1 MRSIR
6 TEKKVTFVFSL
17 VCVVLALAACS
28 SDTEDGGPVGVPQ
41 GGDTSP
47 DLVITNG
54 RVIDPL
60 SGTDGIATVAVTGG
74 TIERITADPDEGSS
88 LASRAGRVIDA
99 SGRVVSPGFINTHT
113 HEGVILESMKVF
125 VKDGITTWVGGNC
138 GFSAIPLADYYD
150 EIEADGLYN
159 NYASLTGLNA
169 LRDRVGVDTFDA
181 ASPAQIAEMVVFLS
195 DDMEAGGMGISFG
208 SYYNPGCSYEEM
220 LATAKEAA
228 RHGGMAASHIR
239 DNIFNL
245 KALIPFWNYYLNK
258 QCLTEAI
265 QTAREA
271 DIPYI
276 VSHLTDVTYGPGST
290 AYALEMISGVLQQEG
305 LRLAVDVI
313 GADSFPNDFFTIA
326 RYGTVPL
333 NFLMSMADAVPSDFQ
348 VTEDVVIDDQVY
360 LEAYQ
365 SMTTIE
371 QAETV
376 LDAILDGKTTSPG
389 VLCHIIDPENTML
402 ALSKPFVFVGND
414 GSIDVDPDTGELI
427 GHPRAVGAFARFIG
441 HWARDMGVMDLTDA
455 LFKATAA
462 PAVWFGFDKKGR
474 LQEGCD
480 ADIVI
485 FDPDGIIDR
494 AEASPGNMLR
504 PPDGIDYVIVNGVVT
519 VEGTELTGEEAGR
532 VIRRTWE
539 VPGVHHGMGG

>member
-1 MRSIR
+1 MMGIRKEQRSA
-6 TEKKVTFVFSL
+6 FVL
-17 VCVVLALAACS
+17 GIVCVVLALVACS
-28 SDTEDGGPVGVPQ
+28 SDPEDGGSAGVPQ
-41 GGDTSP
+41 GGDTWP

-60 SGTDGIATVAVTGG
+60 SGTDTIATVAVQGG
-74 TIERITADPDEGSS
+74 TIERITSDPGEGAS
-88 LASRAGRVIDA
+88 LESRAGRVIDA

-138 GFSAIPLADYYD
+138 GFSAIPLADYYAD
-150 EIEADGLYN
+150 IERDGMYN

-169 LRDRVGVDTFDA
+169 LRDRVGVDTFDE
-181 ASPAQIAEMVVFLS
+181 ASETQIAEMVSILS

-208 SYYNPGCSYEEM
+208 SYYNPGCSYKEM
-220 LATAKEAA
+220 LATAKEAS
-228 RHGGMAASHIR
+228 RRGGMAASHIR

-245 KALIPFWNYYLNK
+245 QALIPFWTYYLNK
-258 QCLTEAI
+258 QCLSEAI
-265 QTAREA
+265 RTAREA

-276 VSHLTDVTYGPGST
+276 ISHLTDVTYGPGST
-290 AYALEMISGVLQQEG
+290 AYALDMISGVLQKEG

-333 NFLMSMADAVPSDFQ
+333 NMLMSMADAVPSDFQ

-360 LEAYQ
+360 MEAYE
-365 SMTTIE
+365 SMASIE

-376 LDAILDGKTTSPG
+376 MDAILAGKTTSPG

-402 ALSKPFVFVGND
+402 ALSKPFVFIGND
-414 GSIDVDPDTGELI
+414 GSIDVDPETGELI

-441 HWARDMGVMDLTDA
+441 HWARDMGVVNLTDA
-455 LFKATAA
+455 LFKATAG
-462 PAVWFGFDKKGR
+462 PAVWLGFDKKGR

-480 ADIVI
+480 ADIVV
-485 FDPDGIIDR
+485 FDPDRIIDR

-519 VEGTELTGEEAGR
+519 VEGTELTGEQAGR

-539 VPGVHHGMGG
+539 VPGVHYGM

>member
-1 MRSIR
+1 MKDILTRR
-6 TEKKVTFVFSL
+6 KRGFLFVVACVSL
-17 VCVVLALAACS
+17 VLAACG
-28 SDTEDGGPVGVPQ
+28 SDDEGEDRDGGSSGADP
-41 GGDTSP
+41 SY

-60 SGTDGIATVAVTGG
+60 SGTDAIAAVAVQDG
-74 TIERITADPDEGSS
+74 TIDRITPDPEEGASI
-88 LASRAGRVIDA
+88 ASRATRVIDA
-99 SGRVVSPGFINTHT
+99 AGRVVSPGFINTHT
-113 HEGVILESMKVF
+113 HEGVIRESMKVY

-138 GFSAIPLADYYD
+138 GFSSIPMADYFD
-150 EIEADGLYN
+150 EIERDGLYN

-169 LRDRVGVDTFDA
+169 LREQVGVDTFDA
-181 ASPAQIAEMVVFLS
+181 ADQGQIQEMVDLLS
-195 DDMEAGGMGISFG
+195 ADMEAGSMGVSFG

-228 RHGGMAASHIR
+228 RHGGMASSHIR
-239 DNIFNL
+239 DNIFSL
-245 KALIPFWNYYLNK
+245 KSIIPFWDDYLNK
-258 QCLTEAI
+258 QFLKEAI
-265 QTAREA
+265 RTAREA
-271 DIPYI
+271 DLPYI
-276 VSHLTDVTYGPGST
+276 VSHITDVTYGPGST
-290 AYALEMISGVLQQEG
+290 AFALNTVSAAIYQEG

-333 NFLMSMADAVPSDFQ
+333 DILMAMADAVPSDFQ
-348 VTEDVVIDDQVY
+348 VTDDVVIDGEVY
-360 LEAYQ
+360 LHAFE
-365 SMTTIE
+365 TLTGIE

-376 LDAILDGKTTSPG
+376 MEAILDGRTTSPG

-414 GSIDVDPDTGELI
+414 GAVEVDPDTGELS
-427 GHPRAVGAFARFIG
+427 GHPRAAGAFARFIG
-441 HWARDMGVMDLTDA
+441 HWARDMGVMDFKDA

-485 FDPDGIIDR
+485 FDPDTIIDK
-494 AEASPGNMLR
+494 AEASQGNMLK
-504 PPDGIDYVIVNGVVT
+504 PPEGIDYVIVNGVVA
-519 VEGTELTGEEAGR
+519 VEGTELTGRTAGR
-532 VIRRTWE
+532 VIRRTWAI
-539 VPGVHHGMGG
+539 PGVHYDLGG